1 MPVRFEGTRSVA
13 AELRYTTRPVSIS
26 AGGAI
31 TSMATFSVGGW
42 VFLSERNASVA
53 DFIWGESDGTTHS
66 VLLQHYNGTLYFRV
80 KNAAGTDT
88 SRNSTSAV
96 IPHRGWYHIGVSYVA
111 SSNTLVVTVNGS
123 AVTMSAGT
131 PSGNART
138 GTRWSFGTVAGA
150 GAAEQFR
157 GGLHRWKCWTTALS
171 ASDFLSEFNGTPI
184 TAGLAYTF
192 DFEDDFNAVSADGQ
206 TTITA
211 SVQNGANIAGY
222 RTLFADTAD
231 LPNLSM
237 GWAAVYLPEN
247 LIGPSGGSMTGWLD
261 YHGFDGSIDTAN
273 TVAPLIEDGL
283 CRCATTD
290 ITWASTSTL
299 VAWGMETNA
308 SSSAYDG
315 PTLDRQ
321 NFTVCGVF
329 ASNGRQS
336 ATGGTK
342 FPLLSV
348 GSSETLTVYIDCDTN
363 KIGLFDGTNYRLTT
377 LVAPTTPFFLSA
389 SGNASGVT
397 LTLDELSDTTAA
409 MASGIAGTGASLAA
423 ANILYLLQ
431 FAAGGRGAG
440 TVYAM
445 AFRNRTSTAAE
456 IAAIRSTMMERCGLR
471 TTANKMVMVF
481 FGDSRNVNYP
491 LRGRTY
497 AGIMAQRYFQDGL
510 VVYNMGY
517 PGRTIVSAAAATSE
531 ITDTQILGRASR
543 RILVVNLGGNETSW
557 RTSSAFQTDG
567 ETAWSSLVAGV
578 FGGAGVAAAYTTRVF
593 QTLIGRGS
601 GGSASNDENTH
612 KVTWYYNQAARAN
625 TSGILVADVAN
636 VWSLIPAGQDNAD
649 NFDAAVPTTTQAQIQ
664 AAFVAPHYEATSSSP
679 YLHLA
684 DSGFEQGADIT
695 ERAMESVL
703 GSLASSINVIR
714 PRNRGRFS

>member
-1 MPVRFEGTRSVA
+1 MPVRFDGTRSVA
-13 AELRYTTRPVSIS
+13 GELRYTTRPVSIS

-31 TSMATFSVGGW
+31 TGMQAFTVAGW
-42 VFLSERNASVA
+42 IFVSERNASVA
-53 DFIWGESDGTTHS
+53 DFVWGESDGTTHS

-96 IPHRGWYHIGVSYVA
+96 LPHRGWYHVGVSYA
-111 SSNTLVVTVNGS
+111 PSTNTLVVTVNGV

-131 PSGNART
+131 PSGTART

-157 GGLHRWKCWTTALS
+157 GGLHRWKCWNAALTE
-171 ASDFLSEFNGTPI
+171 ANLLSEYSGTPV
-184 TAGLAYTF
+184 TANLAYSF
-192 DFEDDFNAVSADGQ
+192 DFDDNFSAVSADGQ
-206 TTITA
+206 TTISA
-211 SVQNGANIAGY
+211 SVQNSSVVFGY
-222 RTLFADTAD
+222 NTLFSDTAT
-231 LPNLSM
+231 LPNLSL
-237 GWAAVYLPEN
+237 GWAALYLPET
-247 LIGPSGGSMTGWLD
+247 LIGPSGGSMTGWQD

-273 TVAPLIEDGL
+273 TVAPLIEDGI

-299 VAWGMETNA
+299 VAWGMQTNS

-315 PTLDRQ
+315 PTLNRQ

-336 ATGGTK
+336 ATAGTK

-363 KIGLFDGTNYRLTT
+363 KIGLFDGTNYRLTS
-377 LVAPTTPFFLSA
+377 LVASTTPFFLSA
-389 SGNASGVT
+389 VGDGSGVS
-397 LTLDELSDTTAA
+397 LTLDELTDTTVA

-440 TVYAM
+440 SVYAM
-445 AFRNRTSTAAE
+445 GFRNRTSTAAE
-456 IAAIRSTMMERCGLR
+456 IAAIRSTVMARCGLR
-471 TTANKMVMVF
+471 TTANKAVMVF

-517 PGRTIVSAAAATSE
+517 PGRTIVSSAAAVDE
-531 ITDTQILGRASR
+531 INNTQITGRAGAK
-543 RILVVNLGGNETSW
+543 ILVVNVGGNETSW
-557 RTSSAFQTDG
+557 RTSVDFSGDG
-567 ETAWSSLVAGV
+567 ATAWASVVSGI
-578 FGGAGVAAAYTTRVF
+578 FGGAPSYGTKVF
-593 QTLIGRGS
+593 QTLIGRGG
-601 GGSASNDENTH
+601 GGSASNDENAH

-625 TSGILVADVAN
+625 ASGILVADVAN
-636 VWSLIPAGQDNAD
+636 AWTLIPAGQRNAND
-649 NFDAAVPTTTQAQIQ
+649 FDAVVPTTTQAQIQ
-664 AAFVAPHYEATSSSP
+664 AAFVSPHYEATSSSP

-684 DSGFEQGADIT
+684 GSEFEKGADIT
-695 ERAMESVL
+695 ERAVSARLNSVL
-703 GSLASSINVIR
+703 GSSTKKPLFIPI
-714 PRNRGRFS
+714 GG